1 MLEALVDEALAENL
15 DLYQAVARVDEA
27 RAVRDRV
34 AGGRAPVVEAGAS
47 VNRRRQSA
55 NGSLPIAAIPGMDT
69 TQTIHD
75 VGFDAAWEL
84 DLFGGNRRAPEGAN
98 ARLHAAGL
106 EAEGVRMRIV
116 ADVRRTWFTAVGS
129 GQGVR
134 TEPAAVGAA
143 RHSPGGAG
151 GSGEGKRG
159 G

>member
-75 VGFDAAWEL
+75 VGFDAAWAL
-84 DLFGGNRRAPEGAN
+84 DLFGGNRRALEGAN
-98 ARLHAAGL
+98 ARLQAAGG
-106 EAEGVRMRIV
+106 EAEGVRMRLV
-116 ADVRRTWFTAVGS
+116 AENLR
-129 GQGVR
+129 
-134 TEPAAVGAA
+134 
-143 RHSPGGAG
+143 PGLPAG
-151 GSGEGKRG
+151 GS
-159 G
+159 